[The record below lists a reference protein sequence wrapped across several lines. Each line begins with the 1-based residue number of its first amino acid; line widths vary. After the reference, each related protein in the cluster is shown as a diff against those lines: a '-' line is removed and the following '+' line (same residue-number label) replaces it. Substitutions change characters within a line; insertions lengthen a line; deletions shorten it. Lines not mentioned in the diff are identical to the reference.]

1 MHLDLAVKV
10 YTCHNSAPKAGVM
23 YVWPVYVCVC
33 MTCVCMTDDLYV
45 WTVYMCMYDVCVRVV
60 RVFMYGL
67 CLYNKYMYGLDVLSC
82 VYVWHT
88 YVCV

>member
-1 MHLDLAVKV
+1 MYEESPRVILRTFMHLDLAVKV

-45 WTVYMCMYDVCVRVV
+45 WTVCMYD
-60 RVFMYGL
+60 M
-67 CLYNKYMYGLDVLSC
+67 
-82 VYVWHT
+82 HI
-88 YVCV
+88 